1 MKVSPGVS
9 VFRHAKCSLAPKKI
23 LMLVVTLQSALQ
35 VSFRPAG
42 ESELTEEHGEHDGHE
57 GELDAR
63 VPQLYS
69 RTHRRCREW
78 ENVVWDGSSCHALR
92 CEPIALVC
100 RLRDGKTLAFVGRRE
115 PRADPNLVHRWNG
128 GACETDPEFLQ

>member
-9 VFRHAKCSLAPKKI
+9 VFRHAKCSLAPKM
-23 LMLVVTLQSALQ
+23 MLVVTLQSVLQ

-42 ESELTEEHGEHDGHE
+42 DSELTEEHGEHDGHE

-78 ENVVWDGSSCHALR
+78 ENVVWDGSSLSRVEVRTHCAGLPTSR
-92 CEPIALVC
+92 WKNTGIC
-100 RLRDGKTLAFVGRRE
+100 RT
-115 PRADPNLVHRWNG
+115 P
-128 GACETDPEFLQ
+128 